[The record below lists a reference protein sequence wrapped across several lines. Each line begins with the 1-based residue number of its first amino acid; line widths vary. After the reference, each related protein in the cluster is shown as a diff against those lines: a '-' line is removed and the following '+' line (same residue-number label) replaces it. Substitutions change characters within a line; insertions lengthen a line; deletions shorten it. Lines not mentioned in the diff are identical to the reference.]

1 MIGMSA
7 ARLDRPNTG
16 FHPPAAARSSWVLA
30 RVSEMSAAKTIGLAL
45 DEDFV
50 WSIADELRPWR
61 HSESSESH
69 VFVEIRNTIEGMR
82 SELAKA
88 PEIGFRNENKQRAK
102 RIVDA
107 LNIVER
113 ATASPTFIA
122 SLLISSEEFKSEEL
136 ALMDKG
142 ESELEDLEML
152 WIKKRRNL
160 RKKWPSFPSERQ
172 S

>member
-1 MIGMSA
+1 
-7 ARLDRPNTG
+7 
-16 FHPPAAARSSWVLA
+16 
-30 RVSEMSAAKTIGLAL
+30 
-45 DEDFV
+45 
-50 WSIADELRPWR
+50 
-61 HSESSESH
+61 
-69 VFVEIRNTIEGMR
+69 MR